1 MSAADPEAGGAL
13 AASPERADALAG
25 RLSTLALKTGLFVA
39 ALVASVFVGRLASAL
54 LGVPLQ
60 PGEMGLASA
69 GWVTALVVLMTIRP
83 RAPRHWLLVAAGI
96 AVLVVAASLGAAVG
110 ELALRREVVSDAG
123 AVLGPAILGTAV
135 RVAVLL
141 AFWGPVMVV
150 FAKQLYRAGLVVE
163 SWETRPAED
172 ASKNA

>member
-1 MSAADPEAGGAL
+1 MNATDPKAGGAP
-13 AASPERADALAG
+13 AASPERAGPLAG
-25 RLSTLALKTGLFVA
+25 RLSTLALKAGVFVA
-39 ALVASVFVGRLASAL
+39 ALLASVFVVGLAYAL

-60 PGEMGLASA
+60 PGEMGLGSA

-83 RAPRHWLLVAAGI
+83 RSSRHWLLVTAGI
-96 AVLVVAASLGAAVG
+96 AALIVAASLGAAVG
-110 ELALRREVVSDAG
+110 ELALRREVVPDAG
-123 AVLGPAILGTAV
+123 AVVGTVV

-141 AFWGPVMVV
+141 VFWGPVMVV

-163 SWETRPAED
+163 SWDTRPAEG

>member
-1 MSAADPEAGGAL
+1 MNTADSKAGVAPAAPSERAAPL
-13 AASPERADALAG
+13 AA
-25 RLSTLALKTGLFVA
+25 RLSALALKAGVFVA
-39 ALVASVFVGRLASAL
+39 ALLVSVLVTPLVYAL

-83 RAPRHWLLVAAGI
+83 RSSRHWLLVAAGI
-96 AVLVVAASLGAAVG
+96 GGLIVAASLGAAAG
-110 ELALRREVVSDAG
+110 DLALHRELVPDAG
-123 AVLGPAILGTAV
+123 AVVGTMA
-135 RVAVLL
+135 RVVVLL

-172 ASKNA
+172 ASG

>member
-1 MSAADPEAGGAL
+1 MSATDPEAVGTP
-13 AASPERADALAG
+13 AAPPERAKPLAG
-25 RLSTLALKTGLFVA
+25 RLSILALKAGLFVA
-39 ALVASVFVGRLASAL
+39 ALVASVFVGRLAYAL

-60 PGEMGLASA
+60 PGEMGLGSA
-69 GWVTALVVLMTIRP
+69 GWVTALVVLMTVRP
-83 RAPRHWLLVAAGI
+83 RCSRHWLLVAAGI
-96 AVLVVAASLGAAVG
+96 AGLIVAASLGAAVG
-110 ELALRREVVSDAG
+110 ELALSREVVADAG
-123 AVLGPAILGTAV
+123 AAVGTMVGTVL

-172 ASKNA
+172 L

>member
-1 MSAADPEAGGAL
+1 MSTTDSKAGGAL
-13 AASPERADALAG
+13 AASPERADAPAG
-25 RLSTLALKTGLFVA
+25 RLSTLALKAGLFVA
-39 ALVASVFVGRLASAL
+39 ALVASVFVGRLAYAL

-60 PGEMGLASA
+60 PGEIGLGSA

-96 AVLVVAASLGAAVG
+96 AALIVAASLGAAAG
-110 ELALRREVVSDAG
+110 ELALRREVVPDAG
-123 AVLGPAILGTAV
+123 AVVGTAIGTGV

-163 SWETRPAED
+163 SWETRPAGD